1 MTATPVRAAQLSY
14 AVCRSTRCLDQAH
27 RLDLGATV
35 VVERVRDEH
44 GTAEDE
50 GQDHDRAHQPG
61 RWTAVDAGAVN
72 GRVTFAPGDEPA
84 VDRDG
89 GDERDRERERQRAPE
104 QKGAKA
110 GFQRTRND
118 DDDGVVD

>member
-14 AVCRSTRCLDQAH
+14 AVCSSTRCLDQAH

-89 GDERDRERERQRAPE
+89 GDERESRARTTASPRTKGCQGRLPAHQERR
-104 QKGAKA
+104 
-110 GFQRTRND
+110 
-118 DDDGVVD
+118 